1 MVRVLRG
8 RRRARVR
15 TKRDRMSEGM
25 RRRALTGEE
34 VELEE
39 QGHGAARRS
48 IGREFYL
55 YILKKMAVTS
65 MPLKSSIAPVYPN
78 ANFFLSMCPSIH
90 LLLDFNSSPALTC
103 GTHPCNCPSYP
114 LAHLLNSHKKK
125 EKTIRPESS
134 CLPNSS
140 RPLPNTPPPPA
151 QYAAA
156 GTGAVAGEVR
166 PTSLRPDP
174 PGSLPSA
181 AQSRPPGPLA
191 LCAREAGAGGRRPGH
206 RGAWRDFPATSLLE
220 LSPLFPLLPAA
231 ALLSSA
237 PLR

>member
-1 MVRVLRG
+1 
-8 RRRARVR
+8 
-15 TKRDRMSEGM
+15 
-25 RRRALTGEE
+25 
-34 VELEE
+34 
-39 QGHGAARRS
+39 
-48 IGREFYL
+48 
-55 YILKKMAVTS
+55 
-65 MPLKSSIAPVYPN
+65 
-78 ANFFLSMCPSIH
+78 MCPPIH

-174 PGSLPSA
+174 LGPLPSA
-181 AQSRPPGPLA
+181 AQSGPPGPLA
-191 LCAREAGAGGRRPGH
+191 LCAREAGAGGHRPGH
-206 RGAWRDFPATSLLE
+206 RGAWRD
-220 LSPLFPLLPAA
+220 LSPRGAWRARRLRPAPRGAWRPASQAADASDSLP
-231 ALLSSA
+231 S
-237 PLR
+237 

>member
-1 MVRVLRG
+1 
-8 RRRARVR
+8 
-15 TKRDRMSEGM
+15 
-25 RRRALTGEE
+25 
-34 VELEE
+34 
-39 QGHGAARRS
+39 
-48 IGREFYL
+48 
-55 YILKKMAVTS
+55 
-65 MPLKSSIAPVYPN
+65 
-78 ANFFLSMCPSIH
+78 MCPPIH
-90 LLLDFNSSPALTC
+90 LLLDFNSPPALTC

-114 LAHLLNSHKKK
+114 VDHLLKSHKKGK
-125 EKTIRPESS
+125 NYPSRILLSPEL
-134 CLPNSS
+134 LPTPAQYAAAACPV
-140 RPLPNTPPPPA
+140 RRRRLPSTPPPPA

-174 PGSLPSA
+174 PGPLPSA